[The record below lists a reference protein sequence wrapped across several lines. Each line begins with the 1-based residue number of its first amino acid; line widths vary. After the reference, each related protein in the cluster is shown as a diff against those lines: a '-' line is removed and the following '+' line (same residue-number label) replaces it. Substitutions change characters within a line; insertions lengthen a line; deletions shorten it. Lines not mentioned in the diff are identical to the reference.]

1 MSEKSEHVTVEVDVE
16 VAFKLDQTLRD
27 GLVANGDLSATE
39 SKALQRAGTPGKP
52 TATLTLDA
60 KTAALITK
68 LLRDGLIH
76 AGAAGVAANDA
87 HGRAVARI
95 RGE

>member
-16 VAFKLDQTLRD
+16 VAFKLDQSLRD
-27 GLVANGDLSATE
+27 GLVANGDLTATE
-39 SKALQRAGTPGKP
+39 SKALQRAGTPGKQ
-52 TATLTLDA
+52 TATLKLDA

-68 LLRDGLIH
+68 LLRDSLIVTQ
-76 AGAAGVAANDA
+76 AASSAANDA
-87 HGRAVARI
+87 IGRAVARI